1 MRGATTVLAGST
13 GECIRMQGQG
23 SPSPNG
29 EARVPRSGQATAPS
43 APAGADAG
51 RPAPAGTPPA
61 TGAAGSSAPLLTG
74 EKVFRLPGSIV
85 AWWAWTIFA
94 VICLGDIVF
103 TGRNHTG
110 AEIASTLVLITGVV
124 YACALHPRVV
134 ADAAAVTVYNP
145 LRDHRIPWG
154 SVVAVDV
161 RESVQV
167 HCLAEP
173 GAKRG
178 KVIHSWAL
186 YTQRRSML
194 RAELRSR
201 GDRRRLPRSSYEL
214 SDRAPAE
221 AQQIRQQPAAQIMA
235 KQLDELATEARNR
248 GAVPGRRV
256 VTWAWRPAVAMVVP
270 GVLVALVFTVL
281 H

>member
-1 MRGATTVLAGST
+1 
-13 GECIRMQGQG
+13 MQGQG
-23 SPSPNG
+23 PPSPNG
-29 EARVPRSGQATAPS
+29 EARMPRSGQATAPS
-43 APAGADAG
+43 AAPGADAG
-51 RPAPAGTPPA
+51 RPAPGGTPPA
-61 TGAAGSSAPLLTG
+61 AAAAGSSAPLLTE
-74 EKVFRLPGSIV
+74 EKVFRLPGSVV

-94 VICLGDIVF
+94 VIVLADIVF

-110 AEIASTLVLITGVV
+110 AEIVSTLALVTGVV
-124 YACALHPRVV
+124 YACALRPRVV
-134 ADAAAVTVYNP
+134 ADADAVAVRNP

-154 SVVAVDV
+154 SVAAIDL

-186 YTQRRSML
+186 YAQRRSML

-201 GDRRRLPRSSYEL
+201 GDRRRLPRSPYEL
-214 SDRAPAE
+214 SDRAPTE
-221 AQQIRQQPAAQIMA
+221 AQQISRQPAAQIMA
-235 KQLDELATEARNR
+235 KQLDELATQARNR
-248 GAVPGRRV
+248 GAAPGPRV
-256 VTWAWRPAVAMVVP
+256 VTWAWRPAVAMAVP
-270 GVLVALVFTVL
+270 AVAVLLVFTVL